1 MTLKR
6 TPKRTELTMK
16 RALQT
21 FVGVVAGALM
31 LTGCGTFSVY
41 DLPLPGGVD
50 AGDDAMS
57 VTAQFQDTLDLV
69 PQSTVKL
76 EDIDVGKI
84 DKIWLDD
91 GVATVRILLK
101 KNVSL
106 PSNAR
111 ASIQQTSLLG
121 EKYVALERPAE
132 AEPTNLADGST
143 IPLSQTGRNPE
154 IEEVLSALSLLL
166 NGGGV
171 AQLKTISTELNKAL
185 AGREDAA
192 RSVLHQVEALAR
204 ELDNNK
210 EKIVSAIEAL
220 DALAKATQAQMGSID
235 AALDELPSAISSIDA
250 QRADL
255 VKMLKALERLGD
267 TGVRV
272 IRASKDNT
280 IGIVKDLKPILSN
293 LADSGDNFVKAMNTV
308 LTYPFVDQAVG
319 GSPQAARNLHMG
331 DFVNLDVTVDLN
343 LDTLLKNAP
352 DVGGTVCWGVDE
364 VKRNLEGLK
373 GQALLNALDE
383 VKGLA
388 CDKGGL
394 ADSLSACQSA
404 FTGALADSSKLRT
417 LPSKCGTA
425 TLKGL
430 ESTLDNLLGVKL
442 APRTKAPSS
451 SGATGKDD
459 GVLCSLPLIACRAG
473 ANANGTQRVNYEQLS
488 KELDPGLTSLMIPAL
503 STTSNTHGED
513 IS

>member
-1 MTLKR
+1 MTTK
-6 TPKRTELTMK
+6 TTMK
-16 RALQT
+16 RTLQA
-21 FVGVVAGALM
+21 FVGVIAGALM

-50 AGDDAMS
+50 AGDDAIS

-84 DKIWLDD
+84 NKIWLDD
-91 GVATVRILLK
+91 GVATVEMLLK
-101 KNVSL
+101 KDVSL

-121 EKYVALERPAE
+121 EKFVSLERPAE
-132 AEPTNLADGST
+132 PDSAKLTDGST

-154 IEEVLSALSLLL
+154 IEEVFSALSLLL

-185 AGREDAA
+185 AGREDSA
-192 RSVLHQVEALAR
+192 RSVLHQVEKLAR
-204 ELDNNK
+204 DLDNNK
-210 EKIVSAIEAL
+210 EKIVAAIEAL
-220 DALAKATQAQMGSID
+220 DALAKATNAQMGSID
-235 AALDELPSAISSIDA
+235 AALDELPSALSSLDK

-280 IGIVKDLKPILSN
+280 IGIIKDLKPLLSN
-293 LADSGDNFVKAMNTV
+293 LADSGDDFVRAMNTI
-308 LTYPFVDQAVG
+308 LTYPFVDAAVG

-343 LDTLLKNAP
+343 LDTLLQNAP
-352 DVGGTVCWGVDE
+352 RVGDTVCWGLEEINRKLKTYPDE
-364 VKRNLEGLK
+364 ET
-373 GQALLNALDE
+373 ALDWLNNLTN
-383 VKGLA
+383 VCK
-388 CDKGGL
+388 DGGL
-394 ADSLSACQSA
+394 ASAIDTCQEVLTGQSSSA
-404 FTGALADSSKLRT
+404 PQACVTGVLGSIGK
-417 LPSKCGTA
+417 
-425 TLKGL
+425 
-430 ESTLDNLLGVKL
+430 TLDGLLGIG
-442 APRTKAPSS
+442 APSS
-451 SGATGKDD
+451 NGGSTTDD
-459 GVLCSLPLIACRAG
+459 GSGCVLILFCRAG
-473 ANANGTQRVNYEQLS
+473 ATPGTHAVTYDELS

-503 STTSNTHGED
+503 STSSNTHQEGV
-513 IS
+513 S